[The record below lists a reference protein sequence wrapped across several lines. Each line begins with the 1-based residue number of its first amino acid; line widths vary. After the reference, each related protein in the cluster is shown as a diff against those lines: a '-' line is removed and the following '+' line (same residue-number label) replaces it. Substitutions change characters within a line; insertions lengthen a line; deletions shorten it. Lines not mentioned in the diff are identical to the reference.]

1 MKITPFLLFCII
13 LIVLVIFTIVSN
25 NYAKQNN
32 KEGFLAYQGT
42 AASNSS
48 ISIPQY
54 SPTVTVNKLYDQLF
68 FDNNN
73 GNLIEVVSPA
83 DATGKSPDI
92 AGNTITSLIVT
103 NRSGSSNIY
112 KISTPGTEQT
122 IADSLIKTVQNNMYS
137 WLYSSQTT
145 VTDKYNVFYIPWRN
159 STYVYMINAKPI
171 VATTPSTQ
179 VGAWLFSTANTSQ
192 QYLYTATNNTIPI
205 TGFYADTDPNNGLVL
220 GDTFYD
226 PLKSV
231 YQISHYVKFDL
242 QNANLIIQTG
252 DGSTKQ
258 ITIYDR
264 SGKPTTQTPISKA
277 GTISNTNKT
286 INNVSFQ
293 PFTIVDTAGQNLVIY
308 MPSEKKTVIALIS
321 QTSATNKTY
330 TLAKVCRFDY
340 GGIDMGN
347 VTTDFVGDEGETDI
361 IRNGRDGEGEGHH
374 VDNRN
379 RNANSQFWNKDDYML
394 KTQIIPPVCPSCP
407 ACPGSSNIC
416 TNCGG
421 AGGSGTL
428 SSNGNSSVI
437 GTEGIAQ
444 SGAGVINNT
453 VNTVGKLGEKTIDA
467 AGNVIGGTAIG
478 AGLLASS
485 AVNAAGNVAEGA
497 VNVVGNT
504 IGGVASGA
512 GNLVGGVA
520 SGIGNVIGGVAS
532 GAGNL
537 VGGLASNA
545 GNNEGQGQG
554 QQLKN
559 GTVPIVLGTQNQ
571 YTDQY
576 SYYGQLP
583 TKQPTNFMPV
593 NTSFAAFG
601 K

>member
-25 NYAKQNN
+25 NYAQQNN
-32 KEGFLAYQGT
+32 KEGFLAYQET

-48 ISIPQY
+48 IIIPQY
-54 SPTVTVNKLYDQLF
+54 SPSSQVNKIYDQLF

-83 DATGKSPDI
+83 DATGNSPDI
-92 AGNTITSLIVT
+92 TGNTITSVIVT
-103 NRSGSSNIY
+103 NRSGTSNIY
-112 KISTPGTEQT
+112 KISTPETTQT
-122 IADSLIKTVQNNMYS
+122 IADSLIQTVQNNMYS
-137 WLYSSQTT
+137 WLYPSQTT
-145 VTDKYNVFYIPWRN
+145 VTDTYNVFYIPWHDN
-159 STYVYMINAKPI
+159 TYVYMINAKPI
-171 VATTPSTQ
+171 VATTPPTQ
-179 VGAWLFSTANTSQ
+179 VGAWLFGSANTSQ
-192 QYLYTATNNTIPI
+192 QYLYTAQNNTIPI
-205 TGFYADTDPNNGLVL
+205 TGFYADADPNNGLVL

-242 QNANLIIQTG
+242 HNANLIIQTG
-252 DGSTKQ
+252 DGSNKQ

-308 MPSEKKTVIALIS
+308 MPSAKKTVIALIS

-340 GGIDMGN
+340 GGIDIGDGS
-347 VTTDFVGDEGETDI
+347 TDCVEKHKYDYDDDDD
-361 IRNGRDGEGEGHH
+361 NYKHRDKHH
-374 VDNRN
+374 YNKN
-379 RNANSQFWNKDDYML
+379 ENSQFWNKDDYML

-407 ACPGSSNIC
+407 ACPGSSQLC

-437 GTEGIAQ
+437 GTDGIAQ

-453 VNTVGKLGEKTIDA
+453 VNTVGKLGEKTLDA

-478 AGLLASS
+478 AGLLAGGAINAAGEVVEGAGNLAGG
-485 AVNAAGNVAEGA
+485 AVNA
-497 VNVVGNT
+497 VGNT
-504 IGGVASGA
+504 I
-512 GNLVGGVA
+512 GGVA

-532 GAGNL
+532 GAGSI

-545 GNNEGQGQG
+545 GNNQGQG
-554 QQLKN
+554 QAQGQV
-559 GTVPIVLGTQNQ
+559 GTVPMVLGTQNQ